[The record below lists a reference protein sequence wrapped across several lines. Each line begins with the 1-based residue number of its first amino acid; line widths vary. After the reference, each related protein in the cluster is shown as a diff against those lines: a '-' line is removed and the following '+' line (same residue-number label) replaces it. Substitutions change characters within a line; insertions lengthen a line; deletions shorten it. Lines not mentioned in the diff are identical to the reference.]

1 MAVKKIKQ
9 IVEGVTGASKKV
21 SVLSDAMKNA
31 ESVRALAKANDA
43 LKAVDA
49 TKAADAAKAAQA
61 LRDAAKLDDAM
72 SLARPN
78 IKIKEMSDEAVAWF
92 RNKAVGDIKVQKG
105 AIATVG
111 DTRKALDLPSV
122 EAVSLPGLTG
132 KVSDAFRTPNVP
144 LRTKED
150 VARLIG
156 QKIDAPRFGTPDD
169 YRRMDMLSKDQGF
182 QDLYKKADD
191 MFYKGSNIIDT
202 IHNTQFVDAMYTPGR
217 VPHVRSPEFE
227 KFRQNFP
234 QTPSFDKTGL
244 KGKTA
249 AFTGR
254 EFPGGV
260 LDENYAMEGRIT
272 DLMNK
277 GTLSEGAMKYIEENG
292 IPALFSGFDKSM
304 LKLVNEGPALGK
316 AMSVL
321 DEVMIKYMI
330 TDPQFIREFTEV
342 GGKIPYGFSLVPKS
356 TLVSKIE
363 KMAFYAHDKTGYLQ
377 GAELLDKMA
386 PNLLI
391 NDHVL
396 DLIQIMQSP
405 KTGDLMLTLLDG
417 FNKIFKTTKLMT
429 WGNLWRNLTGNI
441 MNVTLS
447 GMPLRKTFE
456 FRGPARDMLEDGL
469 KLLRKSVEEGRQ
481 VLSAAE
487 LQKVV
492 MFEDFV
498 KDGLFK
504 ASSGKLDIPDNMLK
518 AMNKDPATRN
528 AFESLM
534 AFFGDKNYEEDLL
547 QRMTTYMY
555 AKQNPQTYLRLGLTT
570 PADFVRYSLF
580 DPDDLTKFEKDV
592 MRRMVPFYVWAKK
605 NLVYHMKNFGQRPNA
620 YYRLAKSYDAMWGV
634 FDIDSRTDLEEY
646 KRANMWVPI
655 WVYKDGKYVAIK
667 MNTPVGD
674 FGEFITNPFTKIL
687 SSSAAPIR
695 APFELATNTQILT
708 GLPIEEFKGQKGYN
722 LEFLPRRADYL
733 FSQTGLDVPVGGA
746 ARIAQAVTGIT
757 TGTMTAQE
765 ALIKSPL
772 RSVLS
777 EGDVNKA
784 RRSYDYEKLN
794 RIRETMR
801 FYKQEGIEI
810 PTIADIENK
819 EKNNSYNRMR
829 MRLLKNR

>member
-1 MAVKKIKQ
+1 
-9 IVEGVTGASKKV
+9 
-21 SVLSDAMKNA
+21 
-31 ESVRALAKANDA
+31 
-43 LKAVDA
+43 
-49 TKAADAAKAAQA
+49 
-61 LRDAAKLDDAM
+61 
-72 SLARPN
+72 
-78 IKIKEMSDEAVAWF
+78 
-92 RNKAVGDIKVQKG
+92 
-105 AIATVG
+105 
-111 DTRKALDLPSV
+111 
-122 EAVSLPGLTG
+122 
-132 KVSDAFRTPNVP
+132 
-144 LRTKED
+144 
-150 VARLIG
+150 
-156 QKIDAPRFGTPDD
+156 
-169 YRRMDMLSKDQGF
+169 
-182 QDLYKKADD
+182 
-191 MFYKGSNIIDT
+191 
-202 IHNTQFVDAMYTPGR
+202 
-217 VPHVRSPEFE
+217 
-227 KFRQNFP
+227 
-234 QTPSFDKTGL
+234 
-244 KGKTA
+244 
-249 AFTGR
+249 
-254 EFPGGV
+254 
-260 LDENYAMEGRIT
+260 
-272 DLMNK
+272 
-277 GTLSEGAMKYIEENG
+277 
-292 IPALFSGFDKSM
+292 
-304 LKLVNEGPALGK
+304 
-316 AMSVL
+316 
-321 DEVMIKYMI
+321 
-330 TDPQFIREFTEV
+330 
-342 GGKIPYGFSLVPKS
+342 
-356 TLVSKIE
+356 
-363 KMAFYAHDKTGYLQ
+363 
-377 GAELLDKMA
+377 
-386 PNLLI
+386 
-391 NDHVL
+391 
-396 DLIQIMQSP
+396 
-405 KTGDLMLTLLDG
+405 
-417 FNKIFKTTKLMT
+417 MT

-620 YYRLAKSYDAMWGV
+620 YYRLAKSYDAMWGA

-687 SSSAAPIR
+687 SSAAAPIR
-695 APFELATNTQILT
+695 SPFELATNTQILT

-733 FSQTGLDVPVGGA
+733 VSQTGLDVPIGGA